1 MAKARCSGKKKKAKV
16 EVVHIQEEADVLSIY
31 LKQISS
37 YPLLSR
43 KEELSTGRKI
53 KKLKQSLVSLHK
65 KREENRIEEKEYSI
79 KRTILEK
86 KLNEHKN
93 KMITSNL
100 RLVVSIARQYQNKG
114 LNLLDLIDEGNI
126 GLMEAVDKFDYTKEC
141 RFSTYG
147 TWWVQQSIIK
157 SIAEK
162 GKTIRLPVHILNSL
176 RQYFS
181 ARKYLIQKL
190 GRNPTSLE
198 IADYMG
204 ISPDKIRTLINLST
218 EATSLDVV
226 VDNDSQTSLLNLIKS
241 EGYIEPY
248 EGVVINELRD
258 RVNNLLCSL
267 TKREMEIIRLRYGL
281 SEEGPLTLDRIG
293 NRFGITRERV
303 RQIQNRAIDKLRRL
317 ESIERLRDMI

>member
-16 EVVHIQEEADVLSIY
+16 EVVHIQEETDVLSIY